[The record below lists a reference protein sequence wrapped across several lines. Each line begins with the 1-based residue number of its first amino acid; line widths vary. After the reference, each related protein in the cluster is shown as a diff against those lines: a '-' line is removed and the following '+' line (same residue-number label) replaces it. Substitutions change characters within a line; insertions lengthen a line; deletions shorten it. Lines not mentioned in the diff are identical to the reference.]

1 MGARIIAFFE
11 KVTETFSYLVIDP
24 LTQAA
29 LIIDPVLDYDP
40 AARRIRTHSADAI
53 AKAINAA
60 GLRVEGGWDV
70 VGVGPQATWIKR
82 CADVA
87 LAVVVQGDT
96 SASATVTADAI
107 AGSATLADL
116 TLTSKPPST
125 VKPTSAATAFISP
138 IASSRCCRN
147 A

>member
-24 LTQAA
+24 LTPAA

-60 GLRVEGGWDV
+60 GLRVEWIPETHVHAVFAWTLRQDQGHKTIAYWRREYTCYLFAEGW
-70 VGVGPQATWIKR
+70 
-82 CADVA
+82 
-87 LAVVVQGDT
+87 
-96 SASATVTADAI
+96 
-107 AGSATLADL
+107 
-116 TLTSKPPST
+116 PSGLRQR
-125 VKPTSAATAFISP
+125 S
-138 IASSRCCRN
+138 
-147 A
+147 